1 MPEISGIDFLQM
13 LFAVPEYANIPVISL
28 YSIFPRTNATVVSA
42 TDELQLVYHCLKL
55 GAADF
60 LTKPIHVKQ
69 VENIWQTIWRKNKEE
84 ENKAKEQEN
93 IQQELE
99 SKVTEAVSTPIKVS
113 ILPNT

>member
-1 MPEISGIDFLQM
+1 MCVHQLNGFHECEINQL
-13 LFAVPEYANIPVISL
+13 EVI
-28 YSIFPRTNATVVSA
+28 SA

-69 VENIWQTIWRKNKEE
+69 VENIWQTIWRKKKEE

-93 IQQELE
+93 QDKIQQELE
-99 SKVTEAVSTPIKVS
+99 DKVSEAVTTPIKVHRS
-113 ILPNT
+113 LDVNQEQRKAVQQLI

>member
-1 MPEISGIDFLQM
+1 MI
-13 LFAVPEYANIPVISL
+13 
-28 YSIFPRTNATVVSA
+28 SA

-84 ENKAKEQEN
+84 ENKAKEQETQEK
-93 IQQELE
+93 IQQEME
-99 SKVTEAVSTPIKVS
+99 HKVTEAVTTPIKVS
-113 ILPNT
+113 KEAKHTTSFRRLHQIWPTPKWQVTFEDFFHSHGTDRL